1 MNRAEVLQEVR
12 LMKFDELY
20 SRRTADK
27 LTQEQAAEILGI
39 SVRTMRR
46 WEERYEAEG
55 AEGLY
60 DRRLGKLAN
69 NRVPADTA
77 MEMLELFDTRYW
89 DYTPKHFHEKL
100 VAHHGFTQSYNWV
113 RLTLQRHGR
122 VQPAPR
128 RGAHRRKRA
137 RRPMVGM
144 MLHQDGSTHQWIPDQ
159 WWDLIVTMDDANS
172 QIYSAFF
179 VPEEGTMSSFTGITE
194 VIETHGLFC
203 SLYADRGPHYWHTS
217 EVGGKVDKENL
228 TQVGRALQQLGIE
241 LIPAYSAEAR
251 GRSERMFGTLQKRL
265 PQELRSHG
273 ITTMDEANRFLK
285 EVYLPEHNT
294 RFVKAPEDEAS
305 AFVPFAGNVRDT
317 LCIQEERVVGN
328 DNTVRY
334 KRLVLQIAANRHRHH
349 FVKAKVRV
357 HAYPDGELAIFH
369 GPRCIG
375 RYTSDGSPIEKEG
388 RKQQAA

>member
-1 MNRAEVLQEVR
+1 
-12 LMKFDELY
+12 
-20 SRRTADK
+20 
-27 LTQEQAAEILGI
+27 
-39 SVRTMRR
+39 
-46 WEERYEAEG
+46 
-55 AEGLY
+55 
-60 DRRLGKLAN
+60 
-69 NRVPADTA
+69 
-77 MEMLELFDTRYW
+77 
-89 DYTPKHFHEKL
+89 
-100 VAHHGFTQSYNWV
+100 
-113 RLTLQRHGR
+113 
-122 VQPAPR
+122 
-128 RGAHRRKRA
+128 
-137 RRPMVGM
+137 
-144 MLHQDGSTHQWIPDQ
+144 
-159 WWDLIVTMDDANS
+159 
-172 QIYSAFF
+172 
-179 VPEEGTMSSFTGITE
+179 MSSFTGITE

-203 SLYADRGPHYWHTS
+203 SLYADRGSHYWHTS